1 MPRLRQKTKQ
11 MLLSGLVGVI
21 TAGALFTGYTFVRE
35 RHVHAERKALI
46 QDYEAQLA
54 SLRDQAQQRT
64 VQGWVPTRDIPA
76 GNRIAASD
84 LKRVELPANSVPAD
98 LFKSQEAIAGKYA
111 KIALRSMTPLTEAL
125 VYEEAPVP
133 DDLRWREMAF
143 VQLPQVLKVNDV
155 IDIRIQFP
163 TGHDYILLSKKKVA
177 NLSSDTITVTLDEAE
192 ILSLSSAIVDAYL
205 HKASIYALAYVE
217 PNLQSKPVPTY
228 PVNEGVMELI
238 RKDPNIVQ
246 KAEQTLNLSNMARS
260 GLERDLS
267 VMSPQRASEFAHSQT
282 TVSRSQTEVR
292 GADQPAGNIVS
303 DGTSGD
309 SDRFELDP
317 AK

>member
-11 MLLSGLVGVI
+11 MLLSGLVGVV
-21 TAGALFTGYTFVRE
+21 TASVVFAGYTFVRE
-35 RHVHAERKALI
+35 RQVHAERKTLV
-46 QDYEAQLA
+46 QDYETKLA
-54 SLRDQAQQRT
+54 SLREQAQQRM

-76 GNRIAASD
+76 GNLIAASD

-98 LFKSQEAIAGKYA
+98 LFTSQEAVAGKYA
-111 KIALRSMTPLTEAL
+111 KVALRSMTPLTETL

-143 VQLPQVLKVNDV
+143 VQLPQVLKANDV

-238 RKDPNIVQ
+238 RKDPNIVE
-246 KAEQTLNLSNMARS
+246 KAERALKLSNMARS

-267 VMSPQRASEFAHSQT
+267 AMSPQRASEFARQT

-292 GADQPAGNIVS
+292 GSDQPAGNIVS
-303 DGTSGD
+303 DGRSGD
-309 SDRFELDP
+309 RDQFELDP
-317 AK
+317 AS

>member
-11 MLLSGLVGVI
+11 LLLSGCIGAFAAGVVFTGVGVM
-21 TAGALFTGYTFVRE
+21 RE
-35 RHVHAERKALI
+35 RQFHAARNGMVQA
-46 QDYEAQLA
+46 YEEQLA
-54 SLRDQAQQRT
+54 TLRHQAQQRT
-64 VQGWVPTRDIPA
+64 IRGWVPTRDISA
-76 GNRIAASD
+76 GNRIGAGD
-84 LKRVELPANSVPAD
+84 LKQVELPADSVPMD
-98 LFKSQEAIAGKYA
+98 LLKSQEEIAGKYA
-111 KIALRSMTPLTEAL
+111 KIALRSLTPLTQTLLYEA
-125 VYEEAPVP
+125 EPVP

-143 VQLPQVLKVNDV
+143 VQLPKLLKELDV

-163 TGHDYILLSKKKVA
+163 TGQDYILLSKKKVEK
-177 NLSSDTITVTLDEAE
+177 LSSETLTVTLGEAE

-246 KAEQTLNLSNMARS
+246 KAEQSLRLSNAARS
-260 GLERDLS
+260 GLEKDLLS
-267 VMSPQRASEFAHSQT
+267 MSPQRASEFASSQAQIQ
-282 TVSRSQTEVR
+282 RSTS
-292 GADQPAGNIVS
+292 GAQAGSLPPEQLVS
-303 DGTSGD
+303 DGTSAE
-309 SDRFELDP
+309 SDRFVLDP